1 MISAPAPLLP
11 ADVDL
16 RSYDWFPFFH
26 KRLRQSA
33 FWKRASDAACRI
45 SVDFWSEAYEQVPAG
60 SLPDDD
66 HLLSDWAG
74 FGRRDLTGWQA
85 VKAEVMSAW
94 TLCSDGRWYHPT
106 LCDVAAKAWSEK
118 LVHLWERE
126 CERLR
131 KANARRAKD
140 GLDPLSMPPKPGTV
154 GTDTE
159 PLSAGHPTP
168 SEGHPADVRGI
179 PLENALKGTGT
190 LKEDTSSLRSEV
202 CSPTP
207 PAAEV
212 PTPEL
217 LLADANPG
225 RPAKAVNPRQHAYPV
240 DAFATWYAKFPR
252 KKARPEAE
260 RAFRRIIAADDT
272 PFETLMAG
280 IDAFWPDNPDVKFW
294 PYPAVWLNGRRW
306 LDEPTRSAA
315 PSQMADCS
323 GHPKIDFGGGVCW
336 PETAVR
342 DRVARWRHDPASWPE
357 DRLGPPPDAP
367 NCRVPTELLRMA
379 A

>member
-1 MISAPAPLLP
+1 MTSSVPAPLLT

-85 VKAEVMSAW
+85 IKAEVMSAW

-106 LCDVAAKAWSEK
+106 LCEVAAKAWSEK

-131 KANARRAKD
+131 KANARRGKD
-140 GLDPLSMPPKPGTV
+140 GLDPLPMPPKPGTV
-154 GTDTE
+154 GNDTD
-159 PLSAGHPTP
+159 LGSAGNPAL
-168 SEGHPADVRGI
+168 SSGHPADVCGN
-179 PLENALKGTGT
+179 PLEIALKGTGT
-190 LKEDTSSLRSEV
+190 GTLKKDPSSLRLEV
-202 CSPTP
+202 RSPEP
-207 PAAEV
+207 SAEEGPEPSQAE
-212 PTPEL
+212 PTHK
-217 LLADANPG
+217 
-225 RPAKAVNPRQHAYPV
+225 PAKGAKPRNHPYPP

-252 KKARPEAE
+252 KKARPDAD
-260 RAFRRIIAADDT
+260 RAFRKIETSDRT
-272 PFETLMAG
+272 PFAMLLEG
-280 IDAFWPDNPDVKFW
+280 IDAFWRDNPDVAYW
-294 PYPAVWLNGRRW
+294 PYPATWLNDRRW
-306 LDEPTRSAA
+306 EDEPTKAGSPAEA
-315 PSQMADCS
+315 PDGQ
-323 GHPKIDFGGGVCW
+323 PRIDFGGGVRW

-342 DRVARWRHDPASWPE
+342 DRVTRWRQDPSTWPE
-357 DRLGPPPDAP
+357 DRLGPPPNAP
-367 NCRVPTELLRMA
+367 GCRVPGELLRLA